1 LDSQCSIFENTLL
14 SSLYRFLAQYYPDIS
29 VAPDWGL
36 GTLFG
41 IGGFLGMYIGART
54 QKYVPAKYIKD
65 MLCVCVMFVP
75 GKYIFG
81 FFM

>member
-1 LDSQCSIFENTLL
+1 MDSQCSIFENTLL
-14 SSLYRFLAQYYPDIS
+14 SSPYRFLAQYYPDIS

-41 IGGFLGMYIGART
+41 IGGFLGMYIGTRT
-54 QKYVPAKYIKD
+54 QKYVPAKYIKG
-65 MLCVCVMFVP
+65 MLCVCVMFVA
-75 GKYIFG
+75 GKYIFR